1 MTTRLRPPRHQLDP
15 RAETWWRIRAL
26 AGSGVAFVVVALAA
40 VSIAE
45 LQPWGWLAT
54 ALAGAWLVVDAFVVP
69 AWRMRVHRWEVT
81 DEAVYAAS
89 GWWLQEW
96 RIAPVS
102 RIQTIDTTQGPLQRR
117 LGLASLEVT
126 TASAAGPIMIEG
138 LDAQLARELVDRLTT
153 ITDATPG
160 DAT

>member
-1 MTTRLRPPRHQLDP
+1 M
-15 RAETWWRIRAL
+15 RAL
-26 AGSGVAFVVVALAA
+26 TGSGPVVAASALVTAL
-40 VSIAE
+40 ITD
-45 LQPWGWLAT
+45 LQPWGWFAT
-54 ALAGAWLVVDAFVVP
+54 AALAAWLLVDVLVVP

-81 DEAVYAAS
+81 DEAVYASS

-138 LDAQLARELVDRLTT
+138 LDHELARTLVDRLTT
-153 ITDATPG
+153 ITHATPDDAT
-160 DAT
+160 